1 MWEKLF
7 FILSIFIIFYISI
20 RSLQNF
26 SFEDDILKD
35 FISQFNQHYIQDIQI
50 LNTHTLNGV
59 TNSCPEEYED
69 LLTNYNW
76 AGNFNGCGCKNT
88 YNAYDY
94 YPNICPEKDCINI
107 EEIEPRNFTNYNHMH
122 FCYKRGTKNYGDLL
136 FNLLPAESYHNCQN
150 ETHRVCGFF
159 DSLKNIICLPKN
171 ETCPML
177 TTFLISKDKTYI
189 YNYQK
194 KYDNNAEII
203 NINITNNNQ
212 LFVLKSHSALNIAT
226 TWKSD
231 YDYDVKIYNNFRV
244 DLSQPCLGGKSSP
257 KSELIF
263 DLMKNKY
270 EISCDT
276 YKNGTEITDN
286 LYSVLDQENYLEFL
300 ADNDFLELNDKLFK
314 PFDIDLINKNIKLY
328 AKSYPGWS
336 SNCYKEAP
344 ETFFN
349 FLNSSTVL
357 NKISFMTIINS
368 FLIII
373 LLISI
378 GIGAFYFI
386 ENFEKIFYII
396 VLCFLVLNLFY
407 PLQLIAN
414 SNWIINNLSDDEGN
428 FCGDDSLNIL
438 IKEISDSCQTLVY
451 SYTFILCINILDII
465 VFIYVMQ
472 SLIKPSIK
480 ELQEKLI
487 QLRELTQ

>member
-1 MWEKLF
+1 MWEKIF
-7 FILSIFIIFYISI
+7 FLLSIFIIFYISI

-35 FISQFNQHYIQDIQI
+35 FISQFNQNYIQDIQI
-50 LNTHTLNGV
+50 LNTHTPEGIPIP
-59 TNSCPEEYED
+59 CPDDYEE
-69 LLTNYNW
+69 LLTNYYW
-76 AGNFNGCGCKNT
+76 AGNFNGCGCKNS
-88 YNAYDY
+88 YNTYDY
-94 YPNICPEKDCINI
+94 YPNICPEENCINI
-107 EEIEPRNFTNYNHMH
+107 EEIEPRNFSNYNHIH
-122 FCYKRGTKNYGDLL
+122 FCYKRGKKNYGNLI
-136 FNLLPAESYHNCQN
+136 FNLLPAESYNLCQN
-150 ETHRVCGFF
+150 ETHRVCGFI

-177 TTFLISKDKTYI
+177 TTFLISKDKKYI
-189 YNYQK
+189 ENYKK
-194 KYDNNAEII
+194 KYDNDAEII
-203 NINITNNNQ
+203 NITNAP
-212 LFVLKSHSALNIAT
+212 LYILKSHSPLNIAT
-226 TWKSD
+226 TWKGD
-231 YDYDVKIYNNFRV
+231 YDYNIKIYNNFRV

-276 YKNGTEITDN
+276 YKNGTEMTDN
-286 LYSVLDQENYLEFL
+286 LYTILDQENYLDYL

-314 PFDIDLINKNIKLY
+314 PFEIDLSNKNIKLY

-336 SNCYKEAP
+336 SMCYKESP
-344 ETFFN
+344 DTFFN

-386 ENFEKIFYII
+386 EHFEKIFYII
-396 VLCFLVLNLFY
+396 VLCFLILNLFY

-414 SNWIINNLSDDEGN
+414 SNWIINNLSDNEGN
-428 FCGDDSLNIL
+428 FCGDESLNII
-438 IKEISDSCQTLVY
+438 IKKISDSCQNLIY
-451 SYTFILCINILDII
+451 SYTFILCITILDII
-465 VFIYVMQ
+465 IFIYVMQ
-472 SLIKPSIK
+472 SLIKPAIK

-487 QLRELTQ
+487 QLRELT